1 VPQPAAHKTES
12 GEYRGAVKGSQLAEN
27 AVSSIKWMRQGAGA
41 LLAQLF
47 ILRAGEPRSD
57 GDTEHWVPTGTQV
70 GLKGWMFRGNIQPSS
85 FLTSGCTVVGFATRL
100 PHLSAHGG
108 ACSEGAN

>member
-1 VPQPAAHKTES
+1 MPQPAAQKTEA
-12 GEYRGAVKGSQLAEN
+12 GEHRGAVKGSQLTEN

-70 GLKGWMFRGNIQPSS
+70 GLKGWMFRGEHPALIVFNVWLHFRRIRDAAAA
-85 FLTSGCTVVGFATRL
+85 LVRAR
-100 PHLSAHGG
+100 GG
-108 ACSEGAN
+108 V